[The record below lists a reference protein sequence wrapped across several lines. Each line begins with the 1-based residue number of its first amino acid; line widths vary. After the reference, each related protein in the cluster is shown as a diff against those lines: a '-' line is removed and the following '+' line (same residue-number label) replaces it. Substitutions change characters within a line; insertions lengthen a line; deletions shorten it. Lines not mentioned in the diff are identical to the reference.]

1 MENVMAGKI
10 MRRAVPGT
18 LALLALFFAACE
30 EKSVNQIM
38 ADPHRYTNQY
48 VGVRG
53 TVIES
58 YSVAGRGI
66 YRVDDGTGRLW
77 IISDKGVPRKGT
89 KVVVLGKIKDG
100 YNLGDLSVL
109 VKLPERLG
117 NGLVMVEE
125 RHKARF

>member
-1 MENVMAGKI
+1 MAGKI

>member
-1 MENVMAGKI
+1 MLSKF
-10 MRRAVPGT
+10 MRRAIPGT
-18 LALLALFFAACE
+18 LALIALFFAACE

-38 ADPHRYTNQY
+38 ADPHRYTNQD
-48 VGVRG
+48 VGIRG

-58 YSVAGRGI
+58 YSVAGHGI

-77 IISDKGVPRKGT
+77 IVSDKGVPRKGA
-89 KVVVLGKIKDG
+89 KVAVLGKIKDG
-100 YNLGDLSVL
+100 YNLGDLGAL

-125 RHKARF
+125 RHKAQY